1 MLEATSNP
9 QMRPVH
15 LRSGRSQGRQSGS
28 SNTAADRTRRPPVA
42 AASPHA
48 AIIDNIAEHQSAV
61 SAGRSGTSWLVE
73 PVIIGLVRSADY
85 SIVLIAGVAAHL
97 TMFSRPVDLRSPEL
111 LLVIIGLLLA
121 PQAFGLARLYL
132 QVPSADGLRLKRLVS
147 TWATAFFGILMLA
160 LITRTGDYV
169 SYLWMGLWFL
179 YGSIGLCAVRLLFA
193 HHIRRW
199 RRVGLLTRNL
209 VIVGAWDLARC
220 LADHL
225 QTAAD
230 SSVRLIGLFCD
241 PTGAPQDNA
250 VMPCSAVGGPHDLVH
265 FVRANRI
272 DQVVIAV
279 PWNAPDRLLS
289 WTKCLSDVPADIL
302 LCPAVPDRSLA
313 QCGVVYLNGLP
324 LLRLSQRP
332 LSGWSYIAKAIE
344 DRLLASLLLMFCGPL
359 MLLIALLVR
368 VDSPGPVLF
377 RQKRH
382 GFNNAVIDV
391 LKFRTMRAEAAEF
404 GAVSVQQATRNDPRV
419 TRVGRWLRRTSL
431 DELPQ
436 LFNVLGGEMSLVGPR
451 PHAVAHNEHY
461 AKFIDGYLAR
471 HRVKPGIT
479 GWAQINGFRGE
490 TSALEEM
497 AGRIQ
502 CDLYYIEHWSLLLD
516 LQILVRTLLVGFVHR
531 NAY

>member
-1 MLEATSNP
+1 MFEATRSP
-9 QMRPVH
+9 QTHPVH
-15 LRSGRSQGRQSGS
+15 LRNGRSEGRQRVS
-28 SNTAADRTRRPPVA
+28 SNSAADRTWRPAVA
-42 AASPHA
+42 AASPRA
-48 AIIDNIAEHQSAV
+48 AVIDNIVGYQRAA
-61 SAGRSGTSWLVE
+61 SAGRSGSSWLVE
-73 PVIIGLVRSADY
+73 SVIISLVRSADY
-85 SIVLIAGVAAHL
+85 SIVLIAGVAAHF
-97 TMFSRPVDLRSPEL
+97 TAFSRPVDLRSSEL
-111 LLVIIGLLLA
+111 LLVIIGSLLA

-132 QVPSADGLRLKRLVS
+132 QVPSADGPHLKRVVS
-147 TWATAFFGILMLA
+147 TWATVFIGISMLA
-160 LITRTGDYV
+160 LITGAGGYV

-199 RRVGLLTRNL
+199 RRKGLLTRNL
-209 VIVGAWDLARC
+209 VIVGARDLARR

-225 QTAAD
+225 QSAAD

-241 PTGAPQDNA
+241 PTEALQDNA
-250 VMPCSAVGGPHDLVH
+250 VVPCATVGDPHDLVR
-265 FVRANRI
+265 FTRANCI

-279 PWNAPDRLLS
+279 PWNASDRLMS

-302 LCPAVPDRSLA
+302 LCPAVPDRSFR
-313 QCGVVYLNGLP
+313 QCGVTYLNGLP
-324 LLRLSQRP
+324 LLKLSQRP
-332 LSGWSYIAKAIE
+332 LSGWGYIAKAIE
-344 DRLLASLLLMFCGPL
+344 DRLLASLLLIFCAPL
-359 MLLIALLVR
+359 MLLITLLIR
-368 VDSPGPVLF
+368 VDSPGPALF

-391 LKFRTMRAEAAEF
+391 LKFRTMRADVAEF
-404 GAVSVQQATRNDPRV
+404 GAGSVQQATRNDPRV

-436 LFNVLGGEMSLVGPR
+436 LLNVLRGEMSLVGPR

-461 AKFIDGYLAR
+461 AKLIDGYLAR

-490 TSALEEM
+490 TSTLEEM
-497 AGRIQ
+497 AGRVQ
-502 CDLYYIEHWSLLLD
+502 CDLHYIEHWSLLFD
-516 LQILVRTLLVGFVHR
+516 LQILARTLLVGFVHR